1 MARSSFWIQRRQ
13 RDQYYRLAKERG
25 YRSRAAFKLLQVIR
39 SYRFISR
46 GDSVVELGAAPGGW
60 TQVVAETVGDQG
72 HVLAVDI
79 QPMEPLG
86 QSQVESLKLDIASD
100 SAVNILA
107 EKCADKVDVVIS
119 DVSPN
124 VSGAWD
130 LDHSR
135 QIHLAR
141 RSLEIARGVLKPDG
155 NFLVKVFQGRELSGF
170 LEEAKRSFR
179 RIRIIR
185 PRATRTSSSELYI
198 LGLGFLDRREPRTQG

>member
-1 MARSSFWIQRRQ
+1 MARSSSWIQRRR
-13 RDQYYRLAKERG
+13 RDQYYRLAKEKG
-25 YRSRAAFKLLQVIR
+25 YRSRAAFKLLQIIK

-46 GDSVVELGAAPGGW
+46 GNLVLELGAAPGGW
-60 TQVVAETVGDQG
+60 TQVVAETVGDDG
-72 HVLAVDI
+72 YVLAIDI

-86 QSQVESLKLDIASD
+86 QSQVESLELDIASD
-100 SAVNILA
+100 SAVSILI
-107 EKCADKVDVVIS
+107 ERCPDKVDVVIS

-124 VSGAWD
+124 ISGAWE

-179 RIRIIR
+179 TIRIIR
-185 PRATRTSSSELYI
+185 PHATRTSSSELYI
-198 LGLGFLDRREPRTQG
+198 LGLGFLDRREPRTQE